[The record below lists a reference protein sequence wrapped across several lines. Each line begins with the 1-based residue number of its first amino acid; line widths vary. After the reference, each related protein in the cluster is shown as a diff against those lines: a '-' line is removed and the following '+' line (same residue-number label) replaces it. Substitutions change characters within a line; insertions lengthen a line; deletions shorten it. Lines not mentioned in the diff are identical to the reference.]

1 MMMQSAAG
9 SLACFLG
16 GFITSLNYLQIFV
29 WSGTLQMH
37 GGVPIPRVLLVSI
50 LGTAVESLPI
60 KDWDNLTV
68 TVAVAFASQALLA

>member
-1 MMMQSAAG
+1 MMVQSAAG

-16 GFITSLNYLQIFV
+16 GFMTSLVYLQMFV
-29 WSGTLQMH
+29 RSGTLQMR
-37 GGVPIPRVLLVSI
+37 GGVPITRLLLVSA

-68 TVAVAFASQALLA
+68 TIAVAFASQALLA